1 MNSRLART
9 LFVVIF
15 VVVSVLFFW
24 SSPPSGPSGV
34 AHLDKVVHF
43 GLFFIVAASLH
54 YAFRLR
60 YWVSLLILTF
70 YGVSIEVI
78 QSYIPG
84 RGADIWDLVADLAG
98 AVSFFIVFYAYKKG
112 RAKRNPRATNK

>member
-34 AHLDKVVHF
+34 THLDKVVHF

-112 RAKRNPRATNK
+112 RAKRNRRATNK

>member
-1 MNSRLART
+1 MNSLIARA

-15 VVVSVLFFW
+15 VVVSVMFFW
-24 SSPPSGPSGV
+24 SSPPSGPQGL

-54 YAFRLR
+54 YAFRLP
-60 YWVSLLILTF
+60 YWLSLVILTL
-70 YGVSIEVI
+70 YAMTIEVV

-84 RGADIWDLVADLAG
+84 RGADLWDFVADMAG
-98 AVSFFIVFYAYKKG
+98 AVSFFIIFHWYKKS
-112 RAKRNPRATNK
+112 RAKRQ